1 MTDLVTCVLVGEYRR
16 IAGNANGIPFLRIGM
31 RRIRLWETPFS
42 AVSRHE
48 CVLAWAGSC
57 RSGFQGPG
65 TFRRHVN

>member
-42 AVSRHE
+42 AV
-48 CVLAWAGSC
+48 
-57 RSGFQGPG
+57 G
-65 TFRRHVN
+65 TSAC